1 VTRTDWNSAAY
12 SVNTLVRAVG
22 YAQNQSLA
30 NRAFLYDSTSGVTSD
45 LNSYPLDGGQTP
57 ASLGWTLTSA
67 ASINDGGVM
76 VGYGTISGRST
87 CWIIYLKCRD

>member
-1 VTRTDWNSAAY
+1 VTRTDWSSAAY
-12 SVNTLVRAVG
+12 RVNKLGKAVG
-22 YAQNQSLA
+22 YTQNQSLA
-30 NRAFLYDSTSGVTSD
+30 NRAFLYDSLTDVTTD

-67 ASINDGGVM
+67 ASINDLGVM

-87 CWIIYLKCRD
+87 CWIIYPKCQD

>member
-1 VTRTDWNSAAY
+1 MNK
-12 SVNTLVRAVG
+12 LGKAVG

-30 NRAFLYDSTSGVTSD
+30 NRAFLYDSVTATTSD
-45 LNSYPLDGGQTP
+45 LNFNPLDGGQTP

-67 ASINDGGVM
+67 ASINDAGVM

-87 CWIIYLKCRD
+87 CWIIYFKCQD

>member
-1 VTRTDWNSAAY
+1 MNK
-12 SVNTLVRAVG
+12 LGKAVG

-30 NRAFLYDSTSGVTSD
+30 NRAILYDSTTLVTSD

-67 ASINDGGVM
+67 ASISDGGAM

-87 CWIIYLKCRD
+87 CWIIYPKCQD